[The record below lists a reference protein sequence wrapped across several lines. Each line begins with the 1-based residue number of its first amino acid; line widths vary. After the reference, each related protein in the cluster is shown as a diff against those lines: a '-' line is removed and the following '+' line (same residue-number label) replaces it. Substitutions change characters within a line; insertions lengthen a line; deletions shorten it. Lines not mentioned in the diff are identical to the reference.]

1 MSKILLEFSSK
12 MASSQI
18 RKVSEQQTIINKS
31 FAQFRRILWD
41 TAIFDALNIFVPTG
55 MLNCPILLNFSVL
68 GPSTAI
74 LKTAS
79 IDCRFKL
86 RQKSPNLHNSLKVS
100 QEEL

>member
-18 RKVSEQQTIINKS
+18 RKVSEQQTIINKG
-31 FAQFRRILWD
+31 FAQLRRNLWE

-55 MLNCPILLNFSVL
+55 VLNCPILLNFSVL

-86 RQKSPNLHNSLKVS
+86 RQKFPNL
-100 QEEL
+100 Q